1 VERRSQS
8 SVSSA
13 VAIEEAPIG
22 DENPYGALRERVRG
36 LDGVVMVIGDAGTGK
51 TTLARMLLRD
61 AVEHGRTVAYVDGD
75 VAAST
80 VGPVGCVGLK
90 VVKSLDDCE
99 TLVVPDEL
107 RFVGSIE
114 PNGVVLPH
122 VVAVTALI
130 DIAKE
135 QADIVI
141 CDTTGVVTGVVG
153 QTLKY
158 HLVELIQP
166 ALVIAIRRGEELDPV
181 IGMLRRFLSTR
192 VAEIDPPDDIVSDS
206 PLDHRDT
213 RAAALHRDLGD
224 DPPRW
229 RVQTTV
235 FAPTLPDGFDVSR
248 LDGML
253 VGVQDERG
261 RCLGLGVLEHE
272 DGTVKVATRYG
283 DEMRGLRLGSIRV
296 DLETFATSRVR
307 LRELIFGV

>member
-1 VERRSQS
+1 
-8 SVSSA
+8 
-13 VAIEEAPIG
+13 
-22 DENPYGALRERVRG
+22 
-36 LDGVVMVIGDAGTGK
+36 VVMVIGDAATGK

-75 VAAST
+75 VAAAT
-80 VGPVGCVGLK
+80 VGPVACVGLK
-90 VVKSLDDCE
+90 VMASLEDCDA
-99 TLVVPDEL
+99 LVVPDEL
-107 RFVGSIE
+107 RFVGAVE

-135 QADIVI
+135 RADLVI

-158 HLVELIQP
+158 HLVELAQP

-181 IGMLRRFLSTR
+181 IGMLRRFLSAR
-192 VAEIDPPDDIVSDS
+192 VAEVDPPKNVVSGS
-206 PLDHRDT
+206 PLDHQDL
-213 RAAALHRDLGD
+213 RAEALRANLGD

-235 FAPTLPDGFDVSR
+235 FAPTLPVGFDVSR

-261 RCLGLGVLEHE
+261 RCLGLGVLEHV

>member
-1 VERRSQS
+1 MG
-8 SVSSA
+8 
-13 VAIEEAPIG
+13 G
-22 DENPYGALRERVRG
+22 DEPYGALRERVRG
-36 LDGVVMVIGDAGTGK
+36 LDGVVMVIGDAETGK
-51 TTLARMLLRD
+51 TTLAQMLLRD

-75 VAAST
+75 VAAAT
-80 VGPVGCVGLK
+80 VGPIGCVGLK
-90 VVKSLDDCE
+90 VLSSLDDCDA
-99 TLVVPDEL
+99 LNSPDEL
-107 RFVGSIE
+107 RFVGAAE

-135 QADIVI
+135 RAGLVI

-158 HLVELIQP
+158 HLVELAQP

-181 IGMLRRFLSTR
+181 IGMLRRFLSAR
-192 VAEIDPPDDIVSDS
+192 VAEVDPPIDLVAGS
-206 PLDHRDT
+206 PLDRQDT
-213 RAAALHRDLGD
+213 RADALRANLGE

-261 RCLGLGVLEHE
+261 RCLGLGVLEHV
-272 DGTVKVATRYG
+272 DGSVKVATRYG

-296 DLETFATSRVR
+296 DLDTFATSRVR

>member
-1 VERRSQS
+1 M
-8 SVSSA
+8 A
-13 VAIEEAPIG
+13 G
-22 DENPYGALRERVRG
+22 DEPYESLRERVRD
-36 LDGVVMVIGDAGTGK
+36 LSSVVMVIGDSETGK

-61 AVEHGRTVAYVDGD
+61 AVEHGRSVAYVDGD
-75 VAAST
+75 VAAAT
-80 VGPVGCVGLK
+80 VGPIACVGLK
-90 VVKSLDDCE
+90 IVSSLEDCE
-99 TLVVPDEL
+99 ALDTPDEL
-107 RFVGSIE
+107 RFVGAVE

-130 DIAKE
+130 DIARD
-135 QADIVI
+135 QADLVI

-158 HLVELIQP
+158 HLVELAKP

-181 IGMLRRFLSTR
+181 IAMLRRFLSTR
-192 VAEIDPPDDIVSDS
+192 VAEVDSSKDLISGS
-206 PLDHRDT
+206 PLDRQDM
-213 RAAALHRDLGD
+213 RAEALRRNIGD

-261 RCLGLGVLEHE
+261 RCLGLGVLQHV
-272 DGTVKVATRYG
+272 DSTVKVATRYG

-296 DLETFATSRVR
+296 DLESFATSRVR

>member
-1 VERRSQS
+1 MRR
-8 SVSSA
+8 
-13 VAIEEAPIG
+13 PLIG
-22 DENPYGALRERVRG
+22 DAEPYAALRERVRA
-36 LDGVVMVIGDAGTGK
+36 LDGVVMVIGDAGIGK

-75 VAAST
+75 VAAAT

-90 VVKSLDDCE
+90 VVETVDDCE

-107 RFVGSIE
+107 RFVGAVE

-135 QADIVI
+135 RADLVI

-158 HLVELIQP
+158 HLVELAQP
-166 ALVIAIRRGEELDPV
+166 SLVIAIRRDEELDPV

-192 VAEIDPPDDIVSDS
+192 VAEVDPPDDVVTDS
-206 PLDHRDT
+206 PMDHQDL
-213 RAAALHRDLGD
+213 RADALRANLGE

-261 RCLGLGVLEHE
+261 RCLGLGVLEHV

>member
-1 VERRSQS
+1 MG
-8 SVSSA
+8 
-13 VAIEEAPIG
+13 G
-22 DENPYGALRERVRG
+22 DEPYEALRERVRS
-36 LDGVVMVIGDAGTGK
+36 LEGVVMVIGDAGTGK

-61 AVEHGRTVAYVDGD
+61 AAEHGRTVAYVDGD
-75 VAAST
+75 VAAAT
-80 VGPVGCVGLK
+80 VGPIGCVGLK
-90 VVKSLDDCE
+90 VVKSVADCDVLD
-99 TLVVPDEL
+99 TPDEL
-107 RFVGSIE
+107 RFVGAIE

-130 DIAKE
+130 DIAKDK
-135 QADIVI
+135 ADLVI

-158 HLVELIQP
+158 HLVELAQP

-181 IGMLRRFLSTR
+181 IAMLRRFLSAR
-192 VAEIDPPDDIVSDS
+192 VAEVEPASDVITGS
-206 PLDHRDT
+206 PTDT
-213 RAAALHRDLGD
+213 QDMRADALRNNLGD

-261 RCLGLGVLEHE
+261 RCLGLGVLEHV

-296 DLETFATSRVR
+296 DLESFSTSRVR